1 MKKLTTLIATIS
13 LYASLTVAAYADK
26 INGQFV
32 CEVNYG
38 DGSRETIV
46 AVVEGNTLKTKRLGD
61 DDTWYG
67 HHKLIHIGKYNEFKT
82 FVYINN
88 TIVENIVTIVFD
100 AETGNGEYHF
110 SAVNTSV
117 AWKSKS
123 RVRHGT
129 CDKI

>member
-1 MKKLTTLIATIS
+1 MKKLITLIAMIS

-26 INGQFV
+26 INGQFI
-32 CEVNYG
+32 CEVMFS
-38 DGSRETIV
+38 DGSKETKV

-67 HHKLIHIGKYNEFKT
+67 HHKLIHNGKNNEFKT
-82 FVYINN
+82 FVYLNN
-88 TIVENIVTIVFD
+88 AIVEDIVTIVFD
-100 AETGNGEYHF
+100 PESGTGEYHF
-110 SAVNTSV
+110 SAITTGV

-123 RVRHGT
+123 RVVHGT